1 MAHGTAGYI
10 LGGFPK
16 TAARNIQAFHA
27 IGIVDAEIDLDQFII
42 DKDALD
48 RSRDPLLA
56 EAAHD
61 AEEIAAFRDGP
72 LADVNVIKQTETYP
86 AAINGLD
93 ILIDNGLNQL
103 VLRLIGNDG
112 VKIVGSF
119 FLGLDNF
126 LGFGFFC
133 YLSNCFLVDG
143 YQTIGFFFA
152 LGCRFIFAIGMA
164 VGGLLPKPCG
174 DFPASH
180 LPREYCRLVVR
191 R

>member
-1 MAHGTAGYI
+1 MAHGAAGHI
-10 LGGFPK
+10 LGGFPE

-27 IGIVDAEIDLDQFII
+27 IGVVDAEIDFNQFII

-48 RSRDPLLA
+48 RSLDALLA
-56 EAAHD
+56 EIAHD

-119 FLGLDNF
+119 FLDLDNF
-126 LGFGFFC
+126 LRLGFFR
-133 YLSNCFLVDG
+133 YFSNGFLVDG

-152 LGCRFIFAIGMA
+152 LGCRFIIVIGMA
-164 VGGLLPKPCG
+164 SVALFMP
-174 DFPASH
+174 DT
-180 LPREYCRLVVR
+180 
-191 R
+191 